1 MPKTRNFEFELER
14 IRKEGS
20 ALLALMIAPDRAWIA
35 ADPNLAPKDIVQT
48 LRGELPALHE
58 YMTQRRAKR

>member
-1 MPKTRNFEFELER
+1 
-14 IRKEGS
+14 
-20 ALLALMIAPDRAWIA
+20 MIAPDRAWIA